1 MPCSSPHHA
10 PLQVRGQRL
19 GPNVLLGTG
28 LRLAN
33 ARVRK
38 WPCSRINSYF
48 DPSVRS
54 DCGSLMSIC
63 LAATSLAPGNPT
75 GFLRIGEGFQ
85 GFPIRHKHT
94 HTRAHTCSL
103 CQRGEHVVVLAAGVS
118 VCCVQGYPGPCGLR
132 GVTSE
137 GPKQACRQTTAGR
150 ERAACR
156 IGSVSRPEGQTP
168 HKLLAL
174 QQNEREREGWLLSLK
189 DLRCSA
195 KGDVLWLWLR
205 RCDVMPQVVAGG
217 RVTIDLSPDEQLSA
231 RV

>member
-94 HTRAHTCSL
+94 HTHARTHAHSV
-103 CQRGEHVVVLAAGVS
+103 RGGNTWWFWLL
-118 VCCVQGYPGPCGLR
+118 CCVQGYPGPCSLR

-150 ERAACR
+150 ERTACR

-174 QQNEREREGWLLSLK
+174 QQNEREREK
-189 DLRCSA
+189 DGCCL
-195 KGDVLWLWLR
+195 
-205 RCDVMPQVVAGG
+205 
-217 RVTIDLSPDEQLSA
+217 
-231 RV
+231 

>member
-94 HTRAHTCSL
+94 HARAHMLTLSEGGTRGGSGCWCVCVLCS
-103 CQRGEHVVVLAAGVS
+103 GVS
-118 VCCVQGYPGPCGLR
+118 RSMRPQGRHVRGTKTSMQTDNSGARTSGVQD
-132 GVTSE
+132 
-137 GPKQACRQTTAGR
+137 
-150 ERAACR
+150 
-156 IGSVSRPEGQTP
+156 
-168 HKLLAL
+168 
-174 QQNEREREGWLLSLK
+174 WL
-189 DLRCSA
+189 C
-195 KGDVLWLWLR
+195 
-205 RCDVMPQVVAGG
+205 
-217 RVTIDLSPDEQLSA
+217 
-231 RV
+231 